1 MKVGFVEAFTGHYRS
16 SRMIA
21 RFLELMGVEVVR
33 SGITTPAILEAG
45 TTLASADFCVPLRV
59 YVGHVHRLLAD
70 HPDLD
75 FLLAPNVLSEDGK
88 SSTCAKYRDIGGVAM
103 RSLWQ
108 VTDYFAAKA
117 GCQAGCQTGFRASDG
132 RLCRFPTVLMPDIR
146 KLDPL
151 HARNVCYDV
160 YADIV
165 GWPRAAKGRL
175 LLSKPMRARLFP
187 ELHTLERAA
196 RQAYEEAVAYDD
208 AAIRRMEQ
216 DPGKPRLALVGRAY
230 LVQDPTVSCDAARW
244 FARRGVSVIS
254 VDDVPRSELR
264 VDDVQGFYDSHRE
277 LEAFVRWCAET
288 GMDGAIVMG
297 SFGCHPDAFQLDH
310 LVCLAQGLGLAAWPI
325 RFDESSAYSGFYT
338 RYETILSFLEQR
350 RDLRLRRSSVAGE
363 VCRARR
369 IDPFPDKRAGIE
381 PQGAQPAAVPV
392 ITWPDMGEIL
402 NCVVKEFMWQ
412 LGLQGY
418 TVPPA
423 SVAERE
429 MLLGNDRYTE
439 ACCPFALATGS
450 LRHSLNV
457 ILEELEASAAAGE
470 GVEPRRVVVLMLRG
484 EGPCTFGWYS
494 IAQNEL
500 LKAEY
505 GERFARGGHTLQMS
519 TSSMDDLSS
528 VFRRVCPPGTT
539 GNLAAVLSLF
549 DRYNAPSAHWLQR
562 ALAALGIG
570 AVALPIAAH
579 VWAKLRVAERL
590 RERMLIHSAHELE
603 RGSVARAYWK
613 AMEQLEQ
620 AHTLPAMC
628 AALRRGLRLLN
639 SVPHDTLARPR
650 VVAVGEIYVLLAS
663 YANRGTIM
671 GLMGREGLEVVEGI
685 SLSKYIL
692 HSAGE
697 IVRRAVSRTWPAR
710 PIRRLLERCNVHIL
724 VQRLRD
730 GFSRPFLLK
739 EVGGEGVPTVA
750 AARRAVEDGVDGIV
764 HVHPFKCMPEAI
776 AKDALKELAEVYGVR
791 YLALSFDR
799 ETEIE
804 RLRTEVSTYASVLSA
819 TRPARLRP
827 DECRRRRL
835 QGAFFDRALA
845 RYRLGRHTS

>member
-1 MKVGFVEAFTGHYRS
+1 
-16 SRMIA
+16 
-21 RFLELMGVEVVR
+21 
-33 SGITTPAILEAG
+33 
-45 TTLASADFCVPLRV
+45 
-59 YVGHVHRLLAD
+59 
-70 HPDLD
+70 
-75 FLLAPNVLSEDGK
+75 
-88 SSTCAKYRDIGGVAM
+88 
-103 RSLWQ
+103 
-108 VTDYFAAKA
+108 
-117 GCQAGCQTGFRASDG
+117 
-132 RLCRFPTVLMPDIR
+132 MPDIR

-423 SVAERE
+423 PVAERE

-470 GVEPRRVVVLMLRG
+470 GVGAAPGGGADAEGRGAVHLRMVLHCPERAAQSRIRGALRKGRAHPSDVHVQYGRPVQRV
-484 EGPCTFGWYS
+484 
-494 IAQNEL
+494 
-500 LKAEY
+500 
-505 GERFARGGHTLQMS
+505 S
-519 TSSMDDLSS
+519 TSLSS
-528 VFRRVCPPGTT
+528 RHHR
-539 GNLAAVLSLF
+539 
-549 DRYNAPSAHWLQR
+549 Q
-562 ALAALGIG
+562 
-570 AVALPIAAH
+570 
-579 VWAKLRVAERL
+579 
-590 RERMLIHSAHELE
+590 
-603 RGSVARAYWK
+603 
-613 AMEQLEQ
+613 
-620 AHTLPAMC
+620 
-628 AALRRGLRLLN
+628 
-639 SVPHDTLARPR
+639 
-650 VVAVGEIYVLLAS
+650 
-663 YANRGTIM
+663 
-671 GLMGREGLEVVEGI
+671 
-685 SLSKYIL
+685 
-692 HSAGE
+692 
-697 IVRRAVSRTWPAR
+697 
-710 PIRRLLERCNVHIL
+710 
-724 VQRLRD
+724 
-730 GFSRPFLLK
+730 
-739 EVGGEGVPTVA
+739 
-750 AARRAVEDGVDGIV
+750 
-764 HVHPFKCMPEAI
+764 
-776 AKDALKELAEVYGVR
+776 
-791 YLALSFDR
+791 
-799 ETEIE
+799 
-804 RLRTEVSTYASVLSA
+804 
-819 TRPARLRP
+819 
-827 DECRRRRL
+827 
-835 QGAFFDRALA
+835 
-845 RYRLGRHTS
+845 LGRRPQPL